1 MIIEL
6 EGNRED
12 SLRKI
17 SELAEKYGN
26 TLERIQGRGPV
37 DTLHVIG
44 DPKGLAQHMEYLETI
59 PGVGRVWRISSSY
72 KNIARRVASEGQ
84 RSVMRESRIVEI
96 PGPDGKV
103 RRFGGEETVFIVG
116 PNSLSSAP
124 FALNLHVVLHRA
136 CHRFLSTF

>member
-44 DPKGLAQHMEYLETI
+44 DPKGLAQHTEYLETI

-84 RSVMRESRIVEI
+84 RSVMRESRIFWA
-96 PGPDGKV
+96 PARPAWAGCDGPLL
-103 RRFGGEETVFIVG
+103 F
-116 PNSLSSAP
+116 P
-124 FALNLHVVLHRA
+124 FFCDFTLCGWGCGLNVLG
-136 CHRFLSTF
+136 FL